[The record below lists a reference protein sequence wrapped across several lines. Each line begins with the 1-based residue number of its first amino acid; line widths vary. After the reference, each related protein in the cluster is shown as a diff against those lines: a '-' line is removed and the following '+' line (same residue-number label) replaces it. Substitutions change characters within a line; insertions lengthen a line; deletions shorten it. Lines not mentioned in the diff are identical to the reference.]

1 MKSKIFAIVAL
12 TSFIGIANAKAPEAA
27 PVLKGDVPLVAKC
40 MEMHQFASFAQGSA
54 DPQDKADYDRFM
66 RENFTDK
73 QRENYISTIA
83 EWNLDPGI
91 NKAYNDLR
99 SSGWAGRSL
108 TPALQMAACIKS
120 M

>member
-1 MKSKIFAIVAL
+1 MKTKIFAILAL
-12 TSFIGIANAKAPEAA
+12 TSFVGFANAEDA

-54 DPQDKADYDRFM
+54 DPHDKADYDRFM

-83 EWNLDPGI
+83 EWNADPGI
-91 NKAYNDLR
+91 KKAYNDLR
-99 SSGWAGRSL
+99 SSDWAGRSL